1 MSDTAKPLEI
11 RHDTANQLF
20 VATVDGYDCELEYRL
35 QGKIMSITHTGVPSP
50 VGGRGIAALL
60 TKFAVETAEKQHWK
74 IDPACAYAEAWF
86 KRNPEYAHLLA

>member
-1 MSDTAKPLEI
+1 
-11 RHDTANQLF
+11 
-20 VATVDGYDCELEYRL
+20 
-35 QGKIMSITHTGVPSP
+35 

-60 TKFAVETAEKQHWK
+60 TKFAVETAQKQHWK